1 MESRPVG
8 RLFLKTLKRK
18 AMGKIKQGILGGF
31 RGKVGTVV
39 GSYWNGI
46 FYMKALP
53 QSTRKGGKSGKQKMQ
68 QGYFKEL
75 VTLSMSLSNED
86 LKFIYPNKP
95 KGMSRR
101 NLLVKQLAELAAFVG
116 KSKTVDLD
124 SLSTLGNAP
133 TTALPAVT
141 VAVNRDDLQISWEA
155 VTYYRDQH
163 PDDYPVIL
171 VANATQQRLFLIG
184 SSVPLRASGKQS
196 FAVGLKP
203 YGRER
208 DEFSGF
214 MFVTSQGRS
223 KVGFGTMGVAK
234 RPARP
239 PKKKKDE
246 KDEKQPDSSPDQVP
260 TKSLPSSQAK
270 TSENKP

>member
-1 MESRPVG
+1 
-8 RLFLKTLKRK
+8 
-18 AMGKIKQGILGGF
+18 MGKIRQGILGGV

-53 QSTRKGGKSGKQKMQ
+53 QNNRKGKSGGQKMQ

-75 VTLSMSLSNED
+75 ITLAMSLSNED
-86 LKFIYPNKP
+86 LEFIYPRKP
-95 KGMSRR
+95 KGMTRR
-101 NLLVKQLAELAAFVG
+101 NLLVKQLASYAAVVG

-124 SLSTLGNAP
+124 SLTTLGNAP
-133 TTALPAVT
+133 MTDLPAVT
-141 VAVNRDDLQISWEA
+141 VAANRTVLQISWDG

-171 VANATQQRLFLIG
+171 VANITQQRLFLI
-184 SSVPLRASGKQS
+184 ASPVAMKSTGKQS
-196 FAVGLKP
+196 FEVSLKP
-203 YGRER
+203 YGCVR

-214 MFVTSQGRS
+214 MFATGQGGA

-239 PKKKKDE
+239 PKKTKDSE
-246 KDEKQPDSSPDQVP
+246 PEKQPEKGPDLVRTKSVP
-260 TKSLPSSQAK
+260 TIQ
-270 TSENKP
+270 N

>member
-1 MESRPVG
+1 
-8 RLFLKTLKRK
+8 
-18 AMGKIKQGILGGF
+18 MGKIKQGILGGF

-53 QSTRKGGKSGKQKMQ
+53 QSYKKGRSGSKMQ

-75 VTLSMSLSNED
+75 ITLAMSLSNED
-86 LKFIYPNKP
+86 LEFIYPRKP
-95 KGMSRR
+95 KGMTRR
-101 NLLVKQLAELAAFVG
+101 NLLVKQLAEFAEFIG

-124 SLSTLGNAP
+124 NLSTLGNAP
-133 TTALPAVT
+133 TTDLPAVT
-141 VAVNRDDLQISWEA
+141 VAANRSDLQISWDA
-155 VTYYRDQH
+155 TTYYRDQH

-171 VANATQQRLFLIG
+171 IANINQQKLFLIA
-184 SSVPLRASGKQS
+184 SSVPLGASGKQS
-196 FAVGLKP
+196 FEVSIKP
-203 YGRER
+203 YGNES

-214 MFVTSQGRS
+214 MFVTVSNRNRYGH
-223 KVGFGTMGVAK
+223 GTMGVTK

-246 KDEKQPDSSPDQVP
+246 KDEKQPSPNNQS
-260 TKSLPSSQAK
+260 TKTQP
-270 TSENKP
+270 

>member
-1 MESRPVG
+1 
-8 RLFLKTLKRK
+8 
-18 AMGKIKQGILGGF
+18 MGKIKQGILGGF

-53 QSTRKGGKSGKQKMQ
+53 QSYRKGRSGSQKMQ

-75 VTLSMSLSNED
+75 ITLAMSLSNED
-86 LKFIYPNKP
+86 LEFIYPKKP
-95 KGMSRR
+95 KGMTRR
-101 NLLVKQLAELAAFVG
+101 NLLVKQLASYAAVVD

-124 SLSTLGNAP
+124 SLATLGNAP
-133 TTALPAVT
+133 TTDLPAVSVAANRT
-141 VAVNRDDLQISWEA
+141 VLQISWDG

-171 VANATQQRLFLIG
+171 VANITQQQLFLVA
-184 SSVPLRASGKQS
+184 SPVMMKPSGKQS
-196 FAVGLKP
+196 FEVGLKP

-214 MFVTSQGRS
+214 MFATGQRGS
-223 KVGFGTMGVAK
+223 KVGFGTLAVTK
-234 RPARP
+234 RPERP
-239 PKKKKDE
+239 PKKKPKSEE
-246 KDEKQPDSSPDQVP
+246 KTPDSGLDPVP
-260 TKSLPSSQAK
+260 TKSLPSPQAK
-270 TSENKP
+270 T

>member
-1 MESRPVG
+1 
-8 RLFLKTLKRK
+8 
-18 AMGKIKQGILGGF
+18 MGKIKQGILGGF

-46 FYMKALP
+46 FYMKGLP
-53 QSTRKGGKSGKQKMQ
+53 QSKRKGGKSGNQKMQ

-75 VTLSMSLSNED
+75 VTLSMSLTNED

-133 TTALPAVT
+133 TTALPAVA

-163 PDDYPVIL
+163 PDDYPVIF
-171 VANATQQRLFLIG
+171 VANATQQRLFLTLPSASNPMG
-184 SSVPLRASGKQS
+184 KSATSSQASCLSPAKAAQRSDLALCQS
-196 FAVGLKP
+196 PNDPKSHP
-203 YGRER
+203 R
-208 DEFSGF
+208 
-214 MFVTSQGRS
+214 
-223 KVGFGTMGVAK
+223 K
-234 RPARP
+234 RRT
-239 PKKKKDE
+239 KRTKN
-246 KDEKQPDSSPDQVP
+246 SPIPVL
-260 TKSLPSSQAK
+260 TKSLPSPYQVRKQKRQK
-270 TSENKP
+270 TNL

>member
-1 MESRPVG
+1 
-8 RLFLKTLKRK
+8 
-18 AMGKIKQGILGGF
+18 MGKIKQGILGGF

-53 QSTRKGGKSGKQKMQ
+53 QSKRKGGKSCNQKMQ

-95 KGMSRR
+95 K
-101 NLLVKQLAELAAFVG
+101 LAELAAFVG

-133 TTALPAVT
+133 TTALPAVA
-141 VAVNRDDLQISWEA
+141 VAVNRNDLQISWEA

-184 SSVPLRASGKQS
+184 SSVPLGASGKQS
-196 FAVGLKP
+196 FAVSLKP
-203 YGRER
+203 YGKER

-214 MFVTSQGRS
+214 MFVTRQGRS
-223 KVGFGTMGVAK
+223 KVGFGTLSVTK
-234 RPARP
+234 RPEKP
-239 PKKKKDE
+239 PKKTKNE
-246 KDEKQPDSSPDQVP
+246 KNEKQPYSGPDQVP
-260 TKSLPSSQAK
+260 TKSVPSPQAK
-270 TSENKP
+270 TSENQP

>member
-1 MESRPVG
+1 
-8 RLFLKTLKRK
+8 
-18 AMGKIKQGILGGF
+18 MGKIKQGILGGF
-31 RGKVGTVV
+31 SGKVGTVV

-46 FYMKALP
+46 FYMKGLP
-53 QSTRKGGKSGKQKMQ
+53 QSYKKSRSGNQKMQ

-86 LKFIYPNKP
+86 LEFIYPKRP
-95 KGMSRR
+95 KGMTRR
-101 NLLVKQLAELAAFVG
+101 NLLVKQLAEFAEFIG

-124 SLSTLGNAP
+124 NLSTLGNAP
-133 TTALPAVT
+133 MTDLPAVT
-141 VAVNRDDLQISWEA
+141 VTVNRAELQISWDA
-155 VTYYRDQH
+155 TTYYRDQH

-171 VANATQQRLFLIG
+171 VANINQQKLFLIA
-184 SSVPLRASGKQS
+184 SSVPLSASGKQS
-196 FAVGLKP
+196 FEVSLKP
-203 YGRER
+203 YGQER

-214 MFVTSQGRS
+214 MFVTSQSRS

-246 KDEKQPDSSPDQVP
+246 KDEKQPNSNNQS
-260 TKSLPSSQAK
+260 TKTQQ
-270 TSENKP
+270 

>member
-1 MESRPVG
+1 
-8 RLFLKTLKRK
+8 
-18 AMGKIKQGILGGF
+18 MGKIKQGILGGF

-53 QSTRKGGKSGKQKMQ
+53 QNNRKGKSGGQKMQ

-75 VTLSMSLSNED
+75 ITLAMSLSNEE
-86 LKFIYPNKP
+86 LEFIYPRKP
-95 KGMSRR
+95 KGMTRR
-101 NLLVKQLAELAAFVG
+101 NLLVKQLASYAVLVD

-124 SLSTLGNAP
+124 SLTTLGNAP
-133 TTALPAVT
+133 MTDLPAVT
-141 VAVNRDDLQISWEA
+141 VAANHTVLQISWDS

-163 PDDYPVIL
+163 PEDYPVIL
-171 VANATQQRLFLIG
+171 VANITQQQLFLLA
-184 SSVPLRASGKQS
+184 SPVMMKPSGKQS
-196 FAVGLKP
+196 FEVDLKP

-214 MFVTSQGRS
+214 MFATGQGRPS
-223 KVGFGTMGVAK
+223 KVGFGTLAVVN

-239 PKKKKDE
+239 PKKTKDLE
-246 KDEKQPDSSPDQVP
+246 PEKQPEKGLSQVP
-260 TKSLPSSQAK
+260 TKSVPTSQAQ
-270 TSENKP
+270 TSKNQP

>member
-1 MESRPVG
+1 
-8 RLFLKTLKRK
+8 
-18 AMGKIKQGILGGF
+18 MGKIKQGILGGF

-53 QSTRKGGKSGKQKMQ
+53 QSKRKGGKSGNQKMQ

-75 VTLSMSLSNED
+75 VTLAMSLSNED
-86 LKFIYPNKP
+86 LEFIYPKKP
-95 KGMSRR
+95 KGMTRR
-101 NLLVKQLAELAAFVG
+101 NLLVKQLASYAAVVD

-124 SLSTLGNAP
+124 SLATLGNAP
-133 TTALPAVT
+133 TTDLPAVSVAANRT
-141 VAVNRDDLQISWEA
+141 VLQISWDG

-171 VANATQQRLFLIG
+171 VANITQQQLFLVA
-184 SSVPLRASGKQS
+184 SPVMMKPSGKQS
-196 FAVGLKP
+196 FEVDLKP

-214 MFVTSQGRS
+214 MFATGQRGS
-223 KVGFGTMGVAK
+223 KVGFGTLAVTK
-234 RPARP
+234 RPERP
-239 PKKKKDE
+239 PKKTKGAG
-246 KDEKQPDSSPDQVP
+246 DEKQSDSGPDQVQ
-260 TKSLPSSQAK
+260 TKSVPSPQAK
-270 TSENKP
+270 T